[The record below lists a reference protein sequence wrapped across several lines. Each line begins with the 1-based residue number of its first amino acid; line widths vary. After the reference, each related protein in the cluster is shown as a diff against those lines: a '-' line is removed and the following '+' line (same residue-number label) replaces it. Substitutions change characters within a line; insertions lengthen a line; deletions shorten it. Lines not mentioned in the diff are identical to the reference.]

1 MNLILFTLCY
11 MDFIRRFQFTAFL
24 CVLSA
29 RDVSIKSIV
38 AAKYIRFV
46 EEIAEIS
53 YAQSETFSSVSIQ
66 RTTELYVSIYR

>member
-1 MNLILFTLCY
+1 MNVILFTLWY
-11 MDFIRRFQFTAFL
+11 LYFISIFQFTAFL

-29 RDVSIKSIV
+29 RDVNIKSIV
-38 AAKYIRFV
+38 AAKYIRFA

-66 RTTELYVSIYR
+66 RTT